1 METRTKLLI
10 VTVSI
15 ASAFAAG
22 RYSVPQKIKIETKIV
37 EIEKKSESTD
47 VATNKKKRKKTT
59 VVETVKPD
67 GEKTTTTEITDDVAY
82 NTDSSTKN
90 VETGSKETNKTDEKI
105 SSPDKVSVL
114 ALGGVDIFSGKITYG
129 ASLSKPFAGPMTFG
143 LFGFNDGRMGFSL
156 GLTF

>member
-1 METRTKLLI
+1 MKTRTKILI

-67 GEKTTTTEITDDVAY
+67 GEKTTRPTRRSLVLIRLAY
-82 NTDSSTKN
+82 
-90 VETGSKETNKTDEKI
+90 
-105 SSPDKVSVL
+105 
-114 ALGGVDIFSGKITYG
+114 
-129 ASLSKPFAGPMTFG
+129 
-143 LFGFNDGRMGFSL
+143 
-156 GLTF
+156 